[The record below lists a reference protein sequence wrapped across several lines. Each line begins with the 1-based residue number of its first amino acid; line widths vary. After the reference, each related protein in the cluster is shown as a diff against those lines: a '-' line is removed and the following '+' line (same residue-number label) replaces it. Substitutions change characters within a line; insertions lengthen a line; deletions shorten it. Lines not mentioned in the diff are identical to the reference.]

1 MDPIILGSVA
11 AILLLAALIYS
22 VLHTV
27 SAAPASAKSHDQ
39 KRRELI
45 ESYKRR
51 MDTELSAYID
61 KPELLK
67 KHKALLL
74 KELSLECSRNIFF
87 GPDEVRGVIAELV
100 HYEPSA
106 VTTAS

>member
-11 AILLLAALIYS
+11 AILLLAAAVYR
-22 VLHTV
+22 VLSTV
-27 SAAPASAKSHDQ
+27 SAAPVSAKSHDE

-51 MDTELSAYID
+51 MDAELAAYAD
-61 KPELLK
+61 KPERLK
-67 KHKALLL
+67 KQKALLL

-100 HYEPSA
+100 HYDPSA
-106 VTTAS
+106 AKPAS